1 VTSGTP
7 TSWREGGA
15 IAPGEEEAARVIRLA
30 SGVEARPVDRHH
42 GWDDVVDRYA
52 RRRSPPVAQV
62 LVFAAAA
69 ACGALI
75 VWTGLKPASREAPVV
90 SHAPALPVREKIVA
104 APVPALAPRAETA
117 PDTTV
122 PQPIDE
128 RVGRAETAP
137 APHVFTASPGAQWTQ
152 GRAGVTRLEA
162 GHFEAKASPQ
172 QPQKLQTPEVSI
184 AATTARF
191 AMDVTEQGT
200 TVAVF
205 EGTAEIS
212 TAHMHATLHAGQT
225 RHFGA
230 DAPAVPREVVPL
242 AVEPVALDQG
252 SPACVHAGSLEA
264 QLACLAAQAKGN
276 DLKAQAALFEQGN
289 LEAQAHR
296 SAGAAET
303 YRASLTRFPDGVL
316 APEVTLALMR
326 LLASEQQYDGAIE
339 AGSGFLKS
347 WPDDPRCEDVKGFV
361 SRLEWLR
368 AR

>member
-7 TSWREGGA
+7 ASWREGGA
-15 IAPGEEEAARVIRLA
+15 VASGEEEAARVVRLA
-30 SGVEARPVDRHH
+30 SGVEPRPIDRHR

-52 RRRSPPVAQV
+52 RRKSSPIAQV

-75 VWTGLKPASREAPVV
+75 VWTGLKPAPKEAPVV
-90 SHAPALPVREKIVA
+90 SRAPSLPAPEKIVA
-104 APVPALAPRAETA
+104 APTPVVEPRVEM
-117 PDTTV
+117 PV

-128 RVGRAETAP
+128 RVGRAEIAA
-137 APHVFTASPGAQWTQ
+137 APHVFTASPGAQWTK

-162 GHFEAKASPQ
+162 GHFEANASPQ
-172 QPQKLQTPEVSI
+172 QPQKLQTPEVTI
-184 AATTARF
+184 AATSARF

-230 DAPAVPREVVPL
+230 DEPAVPREVVPL
-242 AVEPVALDQG
+242 AIEPVALDQG

-264 QLACLAAQAKGN
+264 QLACLAAQAKGS
-276 DLKAQAALFEQGN
+276 DLKAQAALYEQGN

-303 YRASLTRFPDGVL
+303 YRASLKRFPDGVL

-326 LLASEQQYDGAIE
+326 LLASEQEYDGAIE
-339 AGSGFLKS
+339 AGRGFLKT
-347 WPDDPRCEDVKGFV
+347 WADDPRCEDVKGFV